1 MFVPYVE
8 TFIRHQLESLNLKN
22 ASIVENTMNAEIA
35 SKTEWIKINLNN
47 TLNWWMDIW
56 RFSKKIFKDG
66 YRQLKE
72 FFQISVFLFPLLPRF
87 VISFDWCVVGWC
99 ISFERMEAMKKIKG
113 LVQSDSI
120 SSWRNV
126 DHPFPNLWDSIHILF
141 FAY

>member
-66 YRQLKE
+66 YR
-72 FFQISVFLFPLLPRF
+72 
-87 VISFDWCVVGWC
+87 
-99 ISFERMEAMKKIKG
+99 
-113 LVQSDSI
+113 
-120 SSWRNV
+120 
-126 DHPFPNLWDSIHILF
+126 
-141 FAY
+141 